1 MVPPTTSYVIGAP
14 IVTVFVVTVG
24 LLPVNVIS
32 PVALHTVA
40 EISDIDPATFSAPV
54 LVKVT
59 VPADTVMSRQLRV
72 PLIVTVYV
80 PA

>member
-1 MVPPTTSYVIGAP
+1 MVPPEALYVMDALS
-14 IVTVFVVTVG
+14 VTVFVVIVG
-24 LLPVNVIS
+24 LPVNVIV
-32 PVALHTVA
+32 PVALQTVV
-40 EISDIDPATFSAPV
+40 EIKDIDPATFNAPV
-54 LVKVT
+54 PAIVT

>member
-1 MVPPTTSYVIGAP
+1 MVPLVELYVIGAP

-24 LLPVNVIS
+24 LPVNVIV
-32 PVALHTVA
+32 PVAFQTVV
-40 EISDIDPATFSAPV
+40 ETKDIDPATVNAPV

>member
-1 MVPPTTSYVIGAP
+1 MDALS
-14 IVTVFVVTVG
+14 VTVFVVTVG
-24 LLPVNVIS
+24 LPVNVIS

-40 EISDIDPATFSAPV
+40 ETSDIDPATFNVPV

-59 VPADTVMSRQLRV
+59 VPADTVKSRQVRV
-72 PLIVTVYV
+72 PAAIVTVYV